1 MKFVMSY
8 SCGKDSTL
16 ALHDMMAQG
25 HKPIALITMFNEKA
39 GRSFFHGADLRMLQ
53 AYSDALKIPF
63 LVTPTTGEA
72 YHLEM
77 EKSLRKAA
85 AMGAEAACFGDIDIE
100 DHRTWCEERCRH
112 ADLKSVFPLW
122 QNDREE
128 NVRKVIDLGYQCLI
142 KSINNTLLPR
152 AFLGKII
159 DADIM
164 EQMKGYGID
173 ICGEN
178 GEYHTLVVDGPI
190 FHNPLPY
197 KTGQALDFGN
207 YSVIEVDTE

>member
-25 HKPIALITMFNEKA
+25 HEPVALITMFNEEA

-63 LVTPTTGEA
+63 LITPTTGEA

-85 AMGAEAACFGDIDIE
+85 AMARKLPALAISISKITAHGA
-100 DHRTWCEERCRH
+100 
-112 ADLKSVFPLW
+112 K
-122 QNDREE
+122 NDAGTP
-128 NVRKVIDLGYQCLI
+128 V
-142 KSINNTLLPR
+142 
-152 AFLGKII
+152 
-159 DADIM
+159 
-164 EQMKGYGID
+164 
-173 ICGEN
+173 
-178 GEYHTLVVDGPI
+178 
-190 FHNPLPY
+190 
-197 KTGQALDFGN
+197 
-207 YSVIEVDTE
+207 